1 MAYDKEGLETGS
13 RRFALSGAGSL
24 AVALALLA
32 LVALASTAQLDS
44 GEAFSSSELAVV
56 VVLLGVV
63 AVLVIGVGAVAFGS
77 GYAIFGDNR
86 RKLIAA
92 LLTTALLAAVIA
104 LLLAP
109 VDAPR
114 DGGGGGGLS
123 RRPREP
129 GPADDYFRLGD
140 NAFAAIAVAVIAGV
154 ALLAAALVVL
164 GAKGLTQRRRGTLV
178 EPEDEDEAMMQA
190 VEESLDDLRRERDVR
205 RAIIACYA
213 RMERAL
219 ERAGSA
225 RRPAEAPFEYL
236 VRVLERIT
244 ANGRAARA
252 LTELFERAKFST
264 EPMGERDKQEAIGAL
279 ELLRAE
285 VSQHGRR

>member
-1 MAYDKEGLETGS
+1 MAQDEEGLES
-13 RRFALSGAGSL
+13 RSRGFALSGAGRM
-24 AVALALLA
+24 AAALALLG
-32 LVALASTAQLDS
+32 LVSLATTAQLDS
-44 GEAFSSSELAVV
+44 GEALSSSELAVV

-77 GYAIFGDNR
+77 GYAIFAGNR

-92 LLTTALLAAVIA
+92 LLITALLAVLIA

-109 VDAPR
+109 VDAPPN
-114 DGGGGGGLS
+114 GGGGGLT

-129 GPADDYFRLGD
+129 GPAEDYFHLGD
-140 NAFAAIAVAVIAGV
+140 NAFAAIAAAVIAGV
-154 ALLAAALVVL
+154 ALVAAALVVL
-164 GAKGLTQRRRGTLV
+164 GAKGLAERGRRGGLA
-178 EPEDEDEAMMQA
+178 EPEGEDEAMMQA

-236 VRVLERIT
+236 VRVLERIA

-252 LTELFERAKFST
+252 LTELFERAKFSI
-264 EPMGERDKQEAIGAL
+264 EPMGEREKQQAIGAL

-285 VSQHGRR
+285 VSRPL

>member
-1 MAYDKEGLETGS
+1 MA
-13 RRFALSGAGSL
+13 A
-24 AVALALLA
+24 ALALLG
-32 LVALASTAQLDS
+32 LVSLATTAQLDS
-44 GEAFSSSELAVV
+44 GEALSSSELAVV

-77 GYAIFGDNR
+77 GYAIFAGNR

-92 LLTTALLAAVIA
+92 LLITALLAVLIA

-109 VDAPR
+109 VDAPP
-114 DGGGGGGLS
+114 DGGESLPRRP

-129 GPADDYFRLGD
+129 GPAEDYFHLGD
-140 NAFAAIAVAVIAGV
+140 NAFAAIAAAVIAGV

-164 GAKGLTQRRRGTLV
+164 GAKGLAERGRRGALA
-178 EPEDEDEAMMQA
+178 EPEGEDEAMMQA

-236 VRVLERIT
+236 VRVLERIA

-252 LTELFERAKFST
+252 LTELFERAKFSI
-264 EPMGERDKQEAIGAL
+264 EPMGEREKQQAIGAL

-285 VSQHGRR
+285 VSRPL

>member
-1 MAYDKEGLETGS
+1 MAQDKEGLETKS
-13 RRFALSGAGSL
+13 RGFALSGAGSM
-24 AVALALLA
+24 AAALALLA

-44 GEAFSSSELAVV
+44 GEALSSSELAVV
-56 VVLLGVV
+56 LVLLGIV
-63 AVLVIGVGAVAFGS
+63 AVLVVAVGAVAFGS
-77 GYAIFGDNR
+77 GYVIFGDSR

-92 LLTTALLAAVIA
+92 LLITALLAVLIA

-109 VDAPR
+109 VDAPL
-114 DGGGGGGLS
+114 DGGAGS
-123 RRPREP
+123 SERPSTETRGE
-129 GPADDYFRLGD
+129 DYFRVDD
-140 NAFAAIAVAVIAGV
+140 NAYAAIAGAVIAGV

-164 GAKGLTQRRRGTLV
+164 GAKGLAERRRGASA
-178 EPEDEDEAMMQA
+178 EPEDEDEAMLQA

-244 ANGRAARA
+244 ANGRAARI
-252 LTELFERAKFST
+252 LTELFERAEFSV

-285 VSQHGRR
+285 LSQPL